1 MVIAFS
7 RHMRALLLLGSI
19 WLSIGQEPQHRWNE
33 GCLCELK
40 PTQAAATSDLAMH
53 AIFGQRFF
61 RQSGRVAQFC
71 PCSIET
77 VQRLN
82 SELIAPRLFPLL
94 NRTYFR
100 YVKMSLER
108 PCAFWD
114 DSHGTCSLRDCA
126 VEACS
131 EDEERRL
138 EQCGEHHELG
148 DVHMTDHSLVGL
160 TLPWTDH
167 LGEAASDGAEFVD
180 LVDNP
185 EQYTGYSAAAGA
197 SRIWE
202 EVHAHNA
209 LQEGAR
215 RGDLPVEQR
224 LFGRLLSGIHASVS
238 SHIAANYLLDQRNGT
253 WGLELDEY
261 ARRLADHP
269 ERLASLHFT
278 YAERSGLE
286 PSASQARASLCSG
299 SRIFSSALPSGAKQ
313 RSREASRWKPRDA
326 SLAERELL
334 RLLRY
339 LAPPSRRAVL
349 GGGRYL
355 TVLRALELA
364 SSHLSENFAFSTGI
378 PREDASVAREVRARA
393 QCNGVGARAS
403 RSLRISSP
411 ASHAQVRELLSSQ
424 PEWPLTFD
432 EQRAFVGVRCAT
444 NLVGN
449 LAGGVEHAQCG
460 AHGGAEQLAQRTE
473 LLGEY
478 RNRLHNISKL
488 MDCVGCGRC
497 RLWGKLQ
504 VRSSSPVESRSR
516 RPSPPRSS
524 PRQQRL
530 PPRAERAPASLG
542 PTHGA
547 RSSAGARPCDRA
559 SHPLRAR
566 PAACAALATALRRR
580 GPLQS
585 GRPPLALR
593 RGRARRRAAS
603 GRLWP
608 LHVLASRLQSL
619 RVAVALR
626 RGRRGGRLGSTA
638 TLRGRLVYLTCTAL
652 DGVAYSFLR
661 CSAAIGS
668 RWVEASISGS
678 GSARGVGKSW
688 YG

>member
-278 YAERSGLE
+278 Y
-286 PSASQARASLCSG
+286 
-299 SRIFSSALPSGAKQ
+299 
-313 RSREASRWKPRDA
+313 
-326 SLAERELL
+326 
-334 RLLRY
+334 
-339 LAPPSRRAVL
+339 
-349 GGGRYL
+349 L

-504 VRSSSPVESRSR
+504 V
-516 RPSPPRSS
+516 
-524 PRQQRL
+524 
-530 PPRAERAPASLG
+530 
-542 PTHGA
+542 HG
-547 RSSAGARPCDRA
+547 
-559 SHPLRAR
+559 
-566 PAACAALATALRRR
+566 LATALRILYAPDRQLVLLS
-580 GPLQS
+580 LQRS
-585 GRPPLALR
+585 DVVALFNLV
-593 RGRARRRAAS
+593 
-603 GRLWP
+603 GRLSHSVEVARVVVP
-608 LHVLASRLQSL
+608 LLGDSGHSTCSPRGCKASEWLSL
-619 RVAVALR
+619 SDEADEEDASDPPPPF
-626 RGRRGGRLGSTA
+626 GGGLFT
-638 TLRGRLVYLTCTAL
+638 
-652 DGVAYSFLR
+652 
-661 CSAAIGS
+661 
-668 RWVEASISGS
+668 
-678 GSARGVGKSW
+678 
-688 YG
+688 